1 MTRAVLS
8 LLVCV
13 LALAIGLETARQCSR
28 NHERAARLDKLK
40 RECERLVAECGA
52 LEARLLEA
60 DFAFRET
67 LREDREDREDRGE
80 PRTPAQ

>member
-8 LLVCV
+8 LLVSV
-13 LALAIGLETARQCSR
+13 LALGVGLETARQWSR
-28 NHERAARLDKLK
+28 NHERAARLDQLK
-40 RECERLVAECGA
+40 RECERLVAECGS

-67 LREDREDREDRGE
+67 MRIHREE
-80 PRTPAQ
+80 PTNPAQ